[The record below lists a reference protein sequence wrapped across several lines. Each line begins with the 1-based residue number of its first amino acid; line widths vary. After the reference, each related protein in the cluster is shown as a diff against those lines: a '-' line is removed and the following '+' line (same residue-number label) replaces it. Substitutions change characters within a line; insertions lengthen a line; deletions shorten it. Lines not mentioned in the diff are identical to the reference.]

1 MGHIFQD
8 EWWAWHPSGC
18 LFGWLWL
25 KKLAK
30 EMAKALKRQKGILA
44 HLFMKIMEIRRKSRW
59 MVISFMWGEK
69 RRKIME
75 NEENRGLIHKK
86 ASKDQ
91 LVTFFTL
98 NFGALSLLSL
108 SDALGHLESLGAI
121 LALEQER

>member
-1 MGHIFQD
+1 
-8 EWWAWHPSGC
+8 
-18 LFGWLWL
+18 
-25 KKLAK
+25 
-30 EMAKALKRQKGILA
+30 
-44 HLFMKIMEIRRKSRW
+44 
-59 MVISFMWGEK
+59 
-69 RRKIME
+69 ME

-91 LVTFFTL
+91 LVTFFPL